1 MPRREGEVDRG
12 RRRRSRIGL
21 HSDGRDGQNVTDHRP
36 TPGSKQGRDAILDQ
50 NCTQQSSTAY
60 SPYPTEQTLT
70 KLPLKLG
77 KEPLIEALFEMRFK
91 ATAPV
96 SNILPGLLFTKFKG
110 EKKIEKLPAAQLP
123 EELRKVDPSLHYAP
137 LLRIYWDRFMILT
150 SDRSSGLACKMPYPG
165 WNAAFKPRFSIL
177 RR

>member
-1 MPRREGEVDRG
+1 MRCGISTPPMSANGTAGPYVGVNRVGCHVERAKSTEDEDGG
-12 RRRRSRIGL
+12 AKIGL

-137 LLRIYWDRFMILT
+137 LLRFIGT
-150 SDRSSGLACKMPYPG
+150 AS
-165 WNAAFKPRFSIL
+165 
-177 RR
+177 